1 MTTAGLGCGAGCQYI
16 PMARTTHAELVFS
29 ALRYVTEI
37 LAEGD
42 VHSVLDLGLRLDQ
55 VARLQRLTLQ
65 DLQHLSQVRAHF
77 LNVSV
82 DPVCF
87 DRVLEHME
95 RSKRGEAL
103 QDELIRLRAPLP
115 MMRAFFGLT
124 NAEYAARRKLL
135 GMSGAGVGR
144 PPAPS
149 EADERRIW
157 DAWQAAG
164 EQPLEERYLTVGR
177 ATGVPLSIVWSLVR
191 TWETDGLA
199 SPGDGHASDATSVMP
214 LARAGHR

>member
-1 MTTAGLGCGAGCQYI
+1 
-16 PMARTTHAELVFS
+16 MAKTTHAELVFS
-29 ALRYVTEI
+29 ALRYVTET

-55 VARLQRLTLQ
+55 VARLQQLTLQ
-65 DLQHLSQVRAHF
+65 DLQHLSRVRAHF

-95 RSKRGEAL
+95 RSKRGEVL

-115 MMRAFFGLT
+115 MMRAFFGMT

-157 DAWQAAG
+157 DAWRAAG
-164 EQPLEERYLTVGR
+164 DKPIEERYVSVGR
-177 ATGVPLSIVWSLVR
+177 ATGVPLSIIWSLVR
-191 TWETDGLA
+191 AWEADGLA
-199 SPGDGHASDATSVMP
+199 LTDGGHARDAARVVP
-214 LARAGHR
+214 LAHAEDR

>member
-1 MTTAGLGCGAGCQYI
+1 
-16 PMARTTHAELVFS
+16 MARTTHAELVFS
-29 ALRYVTEI
+29 ALRYVTET

-55 VARLQRLTLQ
+55 VARLQQLTLQ
-65 DLQHLSQVRAHF
+65 DLQHLSRVRAHF

-115 MMRAFFGLT
+115 MMRAFFGMT

-149 EADERRIW
+149 EEDERRIW
-157 DAWQAAG
+157 DAWRDAG
-164 EQPLEERYLTVGR
+164 DQPLEERYVSVGR
-177 ATGVPLSIVWSLVR
+177 ATGVPLSIVWSLVCA
-191 TWETDGLA
+191 WEADGLA
-199 SPGDGHASDATSVMP
+199 LPDGDHARDSRRIVP
-214 LARAGHR
+214 LAHAEDR

>member
-1 MTTAGLGCGAGCQYI
+1 
-16 PMARTTHAELVFS
+16 MARTTHAELVFS
-29 ALRYVTEI
+29 ALRYVTET

-55 VARLQRLTLQ
+55 VARLQLLTLQ

-115 MMRAFFGLT
+115 MMRAFFGMT

-149 EADERRIW
+149 EADEHRIW
-157 DAWQAAG
+157 EAWQAAG
-164 EQPLEERYLTVGR
+164 EQLLEERYVSVGR
-177 ATGVPLSIVWSLVR
+177 ATGVPLSIVWSVVR
-191 TWETDGLA
+191 AWEADGLA
-199 SPGDGHASDATSVMP
+199 FPDGGHARDTARVVP
-214 LARAGHR
+214 LAHAEDR

>member
-1 MTTAGLGCGAGCQYI
+1 
-16 PMARTTHAELVFS
+16 MARTTHAELVFS
-29 ALRYVTEI
+29 ALRYVTET

-42 VHSVLDLGLRLDQ
+42 VHSVLDLGMRLDQ
-55 VARLQRLTLQ
+55 VARLQQLTLQ
-65 DLQHLSQVRAHF
+65 DLQHLSRVRAHF

-95 RSKRGEAL
+95 RSKRGEVL

-115 MMRAFFGLT
+115 LMRAFFGMT

-144 PPAPS
+144 PSAPS

-157 DAWQAAG
+157 DAWRAAA
-164 EQPLEERYLTVGR
+164 EQPLEERYLSVGR
-177 ATGVPLSIVWSLVR
+177 ATGVSLSIVWSLVR
-191 TWETDGLA
+191 AWEAEGLD
-199 SPGDGHASDATSVMP
+199 SPDRDRAKDAMKVVSLAHAED
-214 LARAGHR
+214 R

>member
-1 MTTAGLGCGAGCQYI
+1 
-16 PMARTTHAELVFS
+16 MARTTHAELVFS
-29 ALRYVTEI
+29 ALRYVTET

-55 VARLQRLTLQ
+55 VARLQQLTLQ
-65 DLQHLSQVRAHF
+65 DLQHLSRVRAHF

-115 MMRAFFGLT
+115 MMRAFFGMT

-149 EADERRIW
+149 EEDERRIW
-157 DAWQAAG
+157 DAWRDAG
-164 EQPLEERYLTVGR
+164 DQPLEERYVIVGR

-191 TWETDGLA
+191 AWEADGLA
-199 SPGDGHASDATSVMP
+199 LPDGDHARDSGRIAPPAHAED
-214 LARAGHR
+214 R

>member
-1 MTTAGLGCGAGCQYI
+1 
-16 PMARTTHAELVFS
+16 MARTTHAELVFS
-29 ALRYVTEI
+29 ALRYVTET

-55 VARLQRLTLQ
+55 VARLQQLTLQ
-65 DLQHLSQVRAHF
+65 DLQHLSRVRAHF

-95 RSKRGEAL
+95 RSKRGEAR
-103 QDELIRLRAPLP
+103 QDELIRRRAPLP
-115 MMRAFFGLT
+115 LMRAFFGMT

-164 EQPLEERYLTVGR
+164 EQPLEERYVSVGR
-177 ATGVPLSIVWSLVR
+177 VTDVPLSIVWSLVR
-191 TWETDGLA
+191 AWEADGLA
-199 SPGDGHASDATSVMP
+199 SPDGGHTRDTARIVPPAHAED
-214 LARAGHR
+214 R

>member
-1 MTTAGLGCGAGCQYI
+1 
-16 PMARTTHAELVFS
+16 MARTTHAELVFS
-29 ALRYVTEI
+29 ALRYVTET

-55 VARLQRLTLQ
+55 VARLQQLTLQ
-65 DLQHLSQVRAHF
+65 DLQHLSRVRAHF

-95 RSKRGEAL
+95 RSKRGEVL

-115 MMRAFFGLT
+115 LMRAFFGLT

-144 PPAPS
+144 PSAPS

-157 DAWQAAG
+157 DAWRAAG
-164 EQPLEERYLTVGR
+164 EQPLEERYLSVGR

-191 TWETDGLA
+191 GWEAEGLD
-199 SPGDGHASDATSVMP
+199 SPDSGRAKDTMKVVS
-214 LARAGHR
+214 LAQAEDR